1 MDVWVLIER
10 INQSDYTEP
19 QYYSRADDSGEIVG
33 VYESYM
39 KAAEERD
46 KAEALLLDDDNTY
59 YEIGLYDVQ

>member
-1 MDVWVLIER
+1 MDVWVLIQC

-19 QYYSRADDSGEIVG
+19 QYYSQADDSREIVG